1 LVEKRN
7 IEIRT
12 LGGEVQDAQEN
23 IRLSAAQA
31 SKLSAELNEFR
42 NRYGQT
48 TQELDTYKQRI
59 QKLMGEN
66 SALGDDMRNAQ

>member
-1 LVEKRN
+1 MVEKRN